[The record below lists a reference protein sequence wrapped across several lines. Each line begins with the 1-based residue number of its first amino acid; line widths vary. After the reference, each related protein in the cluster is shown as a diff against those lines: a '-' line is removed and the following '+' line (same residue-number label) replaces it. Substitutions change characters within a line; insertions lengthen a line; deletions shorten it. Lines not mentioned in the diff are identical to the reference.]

1 MGWIIRNNELLDS
14 DFNDIPSFPSYPLAP
29 AIWRTGEA
37 LRTGLHDELTF
48 PSYPLAPAIWRI
60 TTANGLETG
69 FHQHIPV
76 SDGEWVVTKDG
87 LKNTSIPDPI
97 YLGAFANNPL
107 LLQVTIPRSVKSIG
121 RYAFYGTR
129 INYVK
134 IARDCTYYPTS
145 FPEGCTIDF
154 YDEESDN
161 NG

>member
-14 DFNDIPSFPSYPLAP
+14 DFNDIPSFPSYPLSLAL
-29 AIWRTGEA
+29 WRTGET
-37 LRTGLHDELTF
+37 LQTGLHYDLTF
-48 PSYPLAPAIWRI
+48 PSHPLAPALWRI
-60 TTANGLETG
+60 TERGLETG
-69 FHQHIPV
+69 LFKVLPTPNQNWIIG
-76 SDGEWVVTKDG
+76 DNGLQTK
-87 LKNTSIPDPI
+87 SMPDPI

-107 LLQVTIPRSVKSIG
+107 LMQISIPKTVKSIG

-145 FPEGCTIDF
+145 FPEGTLIEF
-154 YDEESDN
+154 YDEEDDN